1 MIFFAVPIG
10 FVYVQYTERSHP
22 RVIWPTFNWES
33 ITENFANGFFRAEGS
48 RSASF
53 GIYQPDNSPRIT
65 NVQLEEETGPHQWD
79 LAASTTK
86 AGWTNWLGVA
96 GELGV
101 WRTIRFK
108 VQGGEV
114 RPSNYAIRIWK
125 RVA

>member
-1 MIFFAVPIG
+1 MTFFAVPIG
-10 FVYVQYTERSHP
+10 FVYVQYPEMSEP
-22 RVIWPTFNWES
+22 RVIWPTFKWKS

-53 GIYQPDNSPRIT
+53 GSYQLENSPRIT
-65 NVQLEEETGPHQWD
+65 NVELKYEKGPHQWD
-79 LAASTTK
+79 EAASTTK

-96 GELGV
+96 GEHGT

-108 VQGGEV
+108 VQAGEV

-125 RVA
+125 RIA